1 MKRYDAQIKQMRY
14 RSCVSQFTAA
24 SPNSKASSTAMAS
37 STDGMRH
44 GLISERIMMTIW
56 QVNVG
61 KHFGEDC
68 WTDLD
73 EVTTRALEVSWRE
86 GHQVPLTVDKWP
98 NYKYFV
104 GVQLQQT
111 NETTGKERSLR
122 RLLILVQD
130 LSEQEASSQGS
141 LMNVWRERRNVRVVV
156 GRRMGGMAKPGYKRR
171 VHIE

>member
-1 MKRYDAQIKQMRY
+1 MRY

-37 STDGMRH
+37 STDGMRL
-44 GLISERIMMTIW
+44 GLISVSERIMMTIW

-73 EVTTRALEVSWRE
+73 EVTTQALEVSWRE
-86 GHQVPLTVDKWP
+86 GHQVPITVDKWP
-98 NYKYFV
+98 SYKYIV
-104 GVQLQQT
+104 GVQFDVSALKQT

-130 LSEQEASSQGS
+130 LSEQEASSQG
-141 LMNVWRERRNVRVVV
+141 
-156 GRRMGGMAKPGYKRR
+156 P
-171 VHIE
+171 

>member
-1 MKRYDAQIKQMRY
+1 MRY
-14 RSCVSQFTAA
+14 RSCVSQFTTA

-37 STDGMRH
+37 STDGMRL

-73 EVTTRALEVSWRE
+73 EVTTQALEVSWRE
-86 GHQVPLTVDKWP
+86 GHQVPITVDKWP

-104 GVQLQQT
+104 GVQFDVPVLKQT

-130 LSEQEASSQGS
+130 ISEQEASSQGS
-141 LMNVWRERRNVRVVV
+141 
-156 GRRMGGMAKPGYKRR
+156 
-171 VHIE
+171 

>member
-1 MKRYDAQIKQMRY
+1 MKRYGAQIKQMRY

-37 STDGMRH
+37 STDGMRL

-73 EVTTRALEVSWRE
+73 EVTTQALEVSWRE
-86 GHQVPLTVDKWP
+86 GHQVPITVDKWP

-104 GVQLQQT
+104 GVQFDVPVLKQT

-141 LMNVWRERRNVRVVV
+141 
-156 GRRMGGMAKPGYKRR
+156 
-171 VHIE
+171 

>member
-1 MKRYDAQIKQMRY
+1 
-14 RSCVSQFTAA
+14 
-24 SPNSKASSTAMAS
+24 MAS
-37 STDGMRH
+37 STDGMRL

-73 EVTTRALEVSWRE
+73 EVTTQALEVSWRE
-86 GHQVPLTVDKWP
+86 GHQVPITVDKWP

-104 GVQLQQT
+104 GVQFDVPVLKQT
-111 NETTGKERSLR
+111 SETTGKERSLR

-141 LMNVWRERRNVRVVV
+141 
-156 GRRMGGMAKPGYKRR
+156 
-171 VHIE
+171 